1 MKSAALLLA
10 AAALYAPPAVSPD
23 VLEPS
28 VQNEVDHA
36 LDMAPTNL
44 TAAASETAAEEADV
58 FGTNGLTRTEIA
70 IRLVS
75 SQRSDGRWM
84 DGTNDVTS
92 AAVEMLK
99 SL

>member
-44 TAAASETAAEEADV
+44 TAAASEAAEEADV

-92 AAVEMLK
+92 AAVELLK